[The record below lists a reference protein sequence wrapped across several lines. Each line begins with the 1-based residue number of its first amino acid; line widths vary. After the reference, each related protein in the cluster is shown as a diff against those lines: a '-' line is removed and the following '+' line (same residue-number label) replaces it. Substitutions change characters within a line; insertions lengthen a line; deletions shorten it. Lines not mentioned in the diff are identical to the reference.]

1 MIRFLSQE
9 TKTIASAAT
18 IVAAFSFGSRLAGF
32 IRDRILAGQFGAGAV
47 LDSYYAAFLVP
58 DLLFSLLVIG
68 ALSASFIPL
77 FTKHYRG
84 LGGKNKAWNLVNVIV
99 NLIGISL
106 LVASLGLFF
115 FAPQIAHIIAPTF
128 SDAKLT
134 MVTAFTRVM
143 LISDWLLALSVVYG
157 SALQGMKRFLIYSL
171 SPILYNLGIIFGA
184 VVLTKSMGPI
194 GLACGVVIGAAL
206 HFALQYFGVRSAG
219 YRYRFLWRPRD
230 ADAREIGRLM
240 VPRTMGVAV
249 NQLNNVIL
257 VMIATT
263 LAAGSVTIFQ
273 FAYNIQ
279 FFVVGVVAVS
289 FAIAA
294 FPALSE
300 SAAKNDTDGFTETL
314 SQTVRQILFFIIPAT
329 VVFLLLRAQIVRVV
343 VGAGEFGW
351 EETIKTA
358 DTLAFFTLSFF
369 AQGLVFLLARA
380 FYAYRDTVT
389 PFVAGLINALFTV
402 VAAMLFVREFGVAG
416 LGLAFSLAA
425 LVNVSILWI
434 TLRIKVGSLR
444 EPEILQSLF
453 RISIAAIFA
462 GVTIQLMKSVVV
474 AVIRNDTFF
483 GVLFQGLIAG
493 GVGLVVYGG
502 VAWLLKTPEMID
514 FVSSMHRKFFRG
526 FEPTETI
533 SKDQGAI

>member
-9 TKTIASAAT
+9 AKTIASAAT
-18 IVAAFSFGSRLAGF
+18 VVAAFSFLSRLAGF
-32 IRDRILAGQFGAGAV
+32 IRDRILAGQFGAGTV

-77 FTKHYRG
+77 FTKHYRAVI
-84 LGGKNKAWNLVNVIV
+84 GKNKAWDLVNVIV
-99 NLIGISL
+99 NLIGVSL
-106 LVASLGLFF
+106 LLVSVVVFF
-115 FAPQIAHIIAPTF
+115 LAPQIAHLIAPTF
-128 SDAKLT
+128 SSAKLEL
-134 MVTAFTRVM
+134 VAAFTRVM
-143 LISDWLLALSVVYG
+143 LVSDWLLALSAVYG

-194 GLACGVVIGAAL
+194 GLAWGVVIGAGL
-206 HFALQYFGVRSAG
+206 HFALQYFGVHSAG
-219 YRYRFLWRPRD
+219 YRYRWLWRPRD
-230 ADAREIGRLM
+230 TEAKEIGRLM
-240 VPRTMGVAV
+240 IPRTMGVAV

-257 VMIATT
+257 IMIAST
-263 LAAGSVTIFQ
+263 LAVGSVTIFQ

-279 FFVVGVVAVS
+279 FFVIGIVAVS

-294 FPALSE
+294 FPTLSE
-300 SAAKNDTDGFTETL
+300 AANKNDRDGFVKTL
-314 SQTVRQILFFIIPAT
+314 SHTVRQILFFIIPAT
-329 VVFLLLRAQIVRVV
+329 VIFLLLRAQIVRVV

-416 LGLAFSLAA
+416 LALAFSLAA
-425 LVNVSILWI
+425 VVNVSILWM
-434 TLRIKVGSLR
+434 TLRIKVGSLG
-444 EPEILQSLF
+444 EVEILQSLF
-453 RISIAAIFA
+453 RISLAAIFA

-493 GVGLVVYGG
+493 GAGLIVYGG
-502 VAWLLKTPEMID
+502 IAWLLKTPEMID
-514 FVSSMHRKFFRG
+514 FVASMHRKFFKTFTPSEASEG
-526 FEPTETI
+526 
-533 SKDQGAI
+533 SGL

>member
-194 GLACGVVIGAAL
+194 GLAWGVVIGAAL
-206 HFALQYFGVRSAG
+206 HFALQYFGVHSAG

-444 EPEILQSLF
+444 EPEILQSFF

-493 GVGLVVYGG
+493 GVGLVVYGL
-502 VAWLLKTPEMID
+502 VAWGLKSPEMID
-514 FVSSMHRKFFRG
+514 FVASMKRKFFKH
-526 FEPTETI
+526 FEPSETI
-533 SKDQGAI
+533 AKDQNVI